1 MAGISL
7 ELRRLY
13 REGKLG
19 RVLLAV
25 GYSAVLG
32 TGNWLFAILS
42 IFISAY
48 IAEKLW
54 GASETLIKYQIYI
67 KYCFSLS
74 LIISGFSSFP
84 LQGIY
89 PTGSL
94 KRSLKGFSQT
104 PTGWQY

>member
-42 IFISAY
+42 IF
-48 IAEKLW
+48 L
-54 GASETLIKYQIYI
+54 
-67 KYCFSLS
+67 
-74 LIISGFSSFP
+74 
-84 LQGIY
+84 Y
-89 PTGSL
+89 P
-94 KRSLKGFSQT
+94 
-104 PTGWQY
+104 PT